1 MVELLDEKHLD
12 CSQGEVIA
20 SLINLKQ
27 GKFSRQWP
35 HAFNDVSLALRVWE
49 QDEEESKDWTFIK
62 IGVFQ
67 SDDTEPSKRKM
78 VIKFFL
84 VVVIIGLRNIVI
96 FIFPMFAGT
105 EKSCVGDGD
114 RLSCG

>member
-1 MVELLDEKHLD
+1 MVELLEEKFLD

-20 SLINLKQ
+20 SLINLE
-27 GKFSRQWP
+27 REWP
-35 HAFNDVSLALRVWE
+35 QEFNDVSLALRIWE
-49 QDEEESKDWTFIK
+49 KDEEESKDWTFIK

-67 SDDTEPSKRKM
+67 SEDTEPSKRKM